1 MAKKPKLPAEDV
13 TGPTVDA
20 AFAILE
26 QAAQAEAPADGL
38 LAGLS
43 EMVARAGTLES
54 EVDSLS
60 EMLAQR
66 SAKLR
71 DLVENLIPAAM
82 DEAGVAEFTTSDGLK
97 VTVTKEITG
106 SLGKGKDETEAAHAA
121 RVNAALSWLD
131 ANGHDGIVKVEIGVK
146 LARGQREQADRIGEA
161 LAQIGVDFKQTEG
174 VHPATLKS
182 FLKEQVENGAPLP
195 LALFKVAE
203 YRRAKLKSSRRT
215 KE

>member
-13 TGPTVDA
+13 AGPTVDA

-26 QAAQAEAPADGL
+26 RAAQTEGPSDGL

-43 EMVARAGTLES
+43 EMVTRAGTLES
-54 EVDSLS
+54 EVENLS

-82 DEAGVAEFTTSDGLK
+82 DEAGVAEFTTSDGVK
-97 VTVTKEITG
+97 VSVAKEVTG
-106 SLGKGKDETEAAHAA
+106 SLGRGKDETEAAHAA
-121 RVNAALSWLD
+121 RVNAALRWLEE
-131 ANGHDGIVKVEIGVK
+131 NGHDGIVKVEIGVK
-146 LARGQREQADRIGEA
+146 LARGQRDTADRIAEA
-161 LAQIGVDFKQTEG
+161 LSQIGVDFKQTEG
-174 VHPATLKS
+174 VHPQTLKS

-195 LALFKVAE
+195 LDVFKVAE
-203 YRRAKLKSSRRT
+203 YRRAKLKASRGT